1 MLRFIKHNLTSI
13 GNVEFYPIVSL
24 IIFSLFFLLVLIRV
38 FFMSK
43 DTIADLSEIPLND
56 SSIEQ

>member
-1 MLRFIKHNLTSI
+1 MLRFIQHNLTSI

-43 DTIADLSEIPLND
+43 DTITDLSEIPLND